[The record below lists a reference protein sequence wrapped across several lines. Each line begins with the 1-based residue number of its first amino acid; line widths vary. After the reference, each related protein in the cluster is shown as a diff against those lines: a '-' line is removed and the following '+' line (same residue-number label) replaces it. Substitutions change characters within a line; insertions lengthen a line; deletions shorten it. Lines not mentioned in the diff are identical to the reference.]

1 MDTLLWIAI
10 GLIVLWI
17 IAAVT
22 EFVAGLLLNLLLIL
36 GIILLAA
43 WVIRK
48 VF

>member
-1 MDTLLWIAI
+1 MDTLLWIGI

-22 EFVAGLLLNLLLIL
+22 KFVAGLLLNLLLIL
-36 GIILLAA
+36 GVIMVAA